1 MKKQSVFALILSLL
15 LFAAC
20 VPTPEQEFVV
30 NKGDGK
36 LEEMI
41 GEATPLPSYDGAQ
54 STLADTLGAPKTVQD
69 SFTVQIY
76 GGTMDVVLDAAVDV
90 PNVAVVPVYR
100 ASLGWNAMKDRTEI
114 VRAVLGDEVQRL
126 DTFRAALLRC
136 EYDMQYYNAW
146 LADLEAGKQ
155 RIEAPMTLEDE
166 KEYVNQNLTSTWRTM
181 EELRDRAGEPVPWDG
196 SFDAEDGFLYL
207 WHAPYLLLFFDRDGH
222 RFVQFSDLTLNAYV
236 AAGAG
241 RAPTAADQPM
251 IDAAKAMLAKFS
263 DLPVE
268 PFGIESGSH
277 SGSMVFAFE
286 RAGIPCLPLRYDHG
300 DDMGYTEV
308 MGDAQF
314 SEGFGQELI
323 SAGWEDGR
331 IGSLI
336 WENPLYV
343 TGTENENVTLKS
355 FDEILQIFRSHIRS
369 AYFMCYDERTGE
381 ASHVRMTVTGV
392 RLSYARVNKKD
403 SSDFYLLPVWDF
415 LGYVDLLNWSDDPA
429 ENDALNRSRRAGQ
442 WYSSFLTVNAVDGSI
457 IDRNKG
463 Y

>member
-1 MKKQSVFALILSLL
+1 MKRIFALLL
-15 LFAAC
+15 CLALLIAC
-20 VPTPEQEFVV
+20 VPTPEEEFVV
-30 NKGDGK
+30 NKGDGT
-36 LEEMI
+36 LEAMI
-41 GEATPLPSYDGAQ
+41 GEATPVPSYDWVQ
-54 STLADTLGAPKTVQD
+54 NSLADTLGAPQTVQD
-69 SFTVQIY
+69 RFTVQIY

-100 ASLGWNAMKDRTEI
+100 ASLGWDALKDRTEI

-241 RAPTAADQPM
+241 RAPTVADQPM

-343 TGTENENVTLKS
+343 TGTENENVTLMP
-355 FDEILQIFRSHIRS
+355 FDKILQIFKSHIRS
-369 AYFMCYDERTGE
+369 AYFMVVDERTGE
-381 ASHVRMTVTGV
+381 ASHVCMTITGV

-415 LGYVDLLNWSDDPA
+415 LGYVDILNWSDDPA
-429 ENDALNRSRRAGQ
+429 ENDALNRSRRAAQ
-442 WYSSFLTVNAVDGSI
+442 WYSSFLTINAIDGSI
-457 IDRNKG
+457 IDRNRG

>member
-1 MKKQSVFALILSLL
+1 MKRIIPLL
-15 LFAAC
+15 LVVLLLVAC
-20 VPTPEQEFVV
+20 VPTPNEEFVV

-36 LEEMI
+36 LEAII
-41 GEATPLPSYDGAQ
+41 GEATPLPSYDEAQ
-54 STLADTLGAPKTVQD
+54 NSLADTLGAPQTVQD

-90 PNVAVVPVYR
+90 PNVAAVPVYR
-100 ASLGWNAMKDRTEI
+100 ASLGWDAMKDRTEI

-126 DTFRAALLRC
+126 DTFRAALLQC
-136 EYDMQYYNAW
+136 EYEIQYCNAW

-155 RIEAPMTLEDE
+155 REASMTLEDE
-166 KEYVNQNLTSTWRTM
+166 KEYVNQTLTSTWRTM
-181 EELRDRAGEPVPWDG
+181 EELRDRAGDPVPWDG
-196 SFDAEDGFLYL
+196 SFDAEDGLLNL
-207 WHAPYLLLFFDRDGH
+207 WHEPYLLLFFDRGGY
-222 RFVQFSDLTLNAYV
+222 RYVQFSDLTLNAY
-236 AAGAG
+236 ASAGAG
-241 RAPTAADQPM
+241 RAPTAADRPV

-268 PFGIESGSH
+268 PFGIESGGR
-277 SGSMVFAFE
+277 SGVMVFAFE

-323 SAGWEDGR
+323 KAGWEDRR

-343 TGTENENVTLKS
+343 TGTENENVTLLP
-355 FDEILQIFRSHIRS
+355 FDKILQIFQSHIRS
-369 AYFMCYDERTGE
+369 AYFMVVDERTGE
-381 ASHVRMTVTGV
+381 ASHVRMTITGV

-403 SSDFYLLPVWDF
+403 GSDYYLLPVWDF
-415 LGYVDLLNWSDDPA
+415 LGYVDILNWSDDPA
-429 ENDALNRSRRAGQ
+429 ENDAMNRDRRAAQ
-442 WYSSFLTVNAVDGSI
+442 WYSSFLTVNAIDGSI

-463 Y
+463 W